1 MRAPCV
7 YIMASGQHGTL
18 YIGVTSHLAARVI
31 QHREGLI
38 PGFTSRYRVTRLV
51 WFETADTME
60 AAIRREKQMKKW
72 KRDWKLRLIEEANPH
87 WQDLAVDLGLAPAT
101 NGREQ

>member
-1 MRAPCV
+1 MRIPCV

-18 YIGVTSHLAARVI
+18 HIGVTSHLAARVI

-38 PGFTSRYRVTRLV
+38 PGFTSRYRLMRLV

-87 WQDLAVDLGLAPAT
+87 WQDLAIDLGLAPAP

>member
-1 MRAPCV
+1 
-7 YIMASGQHGTL
+7 
-18 YIGVTSHLAARVI
+18 
-31 QHREGLI
+31 LI

-72 KRDWKLRLIEEANPH
+72 KRDWKLRLIEEGNPH
-87 WQDLAVDLGLAPAT
+87 WQDLAIDLGLAPAL